1 MDTERFIPCLIRT
14 TTGYLKRLHKLY
26 NEHRSAIQSLQYF
39 PERLCWNGKRTY
51 CRNLYG
57 TNVEFR
63 VSEDPDINWFSR
75 EVTGLILEVTFQVDD
90 IEIRIIFNS
99 SDDCEKIIE
108 KIPHRKIE
116 TVEDFRIL
124 VDGEGEYQFGEK
136 RFVLRSYTSKE
147 IFVFPESTARFAY
160 VDLSKVK
167 MPLVLRNRKDGDVIN
182 PFGMN
187 GTMKLKKYLNSK
199 GVSRH
204 RRDELLLL
212 ANEDEILWV
221 VGVGL
226 CDKIAV
232 TTHPTHVIEVL

>member
-108 KIPHRKIE
+108 KIFGALNKKTASVSSFLE
-116 TVEDFRIL
+116 TMQEIRESDFLKNGI
-124 VDGEGEYQFGEK
+124 DSFFIAECE
-136 RFVLRSYTSKE
+136 
-147 IFVFPESTARFAY
+147 
-160 VDLSKVK
+160 LS
-167 MPLVLRNRKDGDVIN
+167 N
-182 PFGMN
+182 
-187 GTMKLKKYLNSK
+187 
-199 GVSRH
+199 
-204 RRDELLLL
+204 
-212 ANEDEILWV
+212 
-221 VGVGL
+221 
-226 CDKIAV
+226 IADS
-232 TTHPTHVIEVL
+232 